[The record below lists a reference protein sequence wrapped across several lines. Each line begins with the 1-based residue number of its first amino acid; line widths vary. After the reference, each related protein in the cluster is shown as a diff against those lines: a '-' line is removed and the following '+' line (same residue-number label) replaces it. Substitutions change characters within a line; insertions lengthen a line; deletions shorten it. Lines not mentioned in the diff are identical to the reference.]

1 MMFFRHLGCCQGIC
15 CSSGCD
21 DDDDDDDDDDGV
33 DNDVGVFCY
42 DGLPFILYCNIIEN
56 VFVSLSCSI

>member
-1 MMFFRHLGCCQGIC
+1 MIFFKHLECCQGIC
-15 CSSGCD
+15 CSSGYD
-21 DDDDDDDDDDGV
+21 DVDDV

-42 DGLPFILYCNIIEN
+42 DGLPFILYCNNIEN

>member
-1 MMFFRHLGCCQGIC
+1 MIFFKHLECCQGIC

-21 DDDDDDDDDDGV
+21 DVDDV

-42 DGLPFILYCNIIEN
+42 DGLPFILYCNNIEN

>member
-1 MMFFRHLGCCQGIC
+1 MMFFKHLGCCQSIC

-21 DDDDDDDDDDGV
+21 DDDDV

-42 DGLPFILYCNIIEN
+42 DDLPFILYCNNIEN